1 MPWDQYNYTATPW
14 AEIPKTIDEVGSIYT
29 CQWFDLNYAGII
41 IGPPI
46 SQIPDKNKIRVNL
59 DKITDIEMFKKRKDL
74 SDPHEIKTLEEEMVL
89 NSAIQGSQD
98 TLPAKEPCPIEGFDI
113 ETIAERIADAV
124 EFRRFIRHKGR

>member
-1 MPWDQYNYTATPW
+1 M
-14 AEIPKTIDEVGSIYT
+14 
-29 CQWFDLNYAGII
+29 
-41 IGPPI
+41 
-46 SQIPDKNKIRVNL
+46 KNKEDYEFIFEDEETTEEPSESSESSGSSGESEDDVSL
-59 DKITDIEMFKKRKDL
+59 P
-74 SDPHEIKTLEEEMVL
+74 SDSGDSGLEPEQEEMVL